1 MRYSLI
7 GTLAIFTAGTAV
19 AQAPNELKLTRP
31 AVSGMDSLL
40 SHEHA
45 WDQSCTA
52 QPTQITIT
60 KKLEHGTISITQGSS
75 TNPDSVPR
83 TGSTGQCARK
93 IISGNDVMYKSEP
106 DFQGTDAVSYIVE
119 YRNGRQG
126 PTSITIN
133 VK

>member
-1 MRYSLI
+1 MRYVLI
-7 GTLAIFTAGTAV
+7 SELAILTAGAAS

-45 WDQSCTA
+45 WDQRCNA
-52 QPTQITIT
+52 QPTEITIT
-60 KKLEHGTISITQGSS
+60 KEPEHGTISITQGTS
-75 TNPDSVPR
+75 TMPDSVPR
-83 TGSTGQCARK
+83 TGSTGQRAGK
-93 IISGNDVMYKSEP
+93 TISGNDVMYKSEP
-106 DFQGTDAVSYIVE
+106 DFQGTDSVSYMVK